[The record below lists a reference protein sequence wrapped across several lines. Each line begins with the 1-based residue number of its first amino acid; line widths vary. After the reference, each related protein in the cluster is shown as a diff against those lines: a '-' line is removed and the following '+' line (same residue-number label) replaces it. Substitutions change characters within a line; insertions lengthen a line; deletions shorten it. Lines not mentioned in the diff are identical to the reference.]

1 MTEPMIVL
9 NIAGN
14 LITAEITR
22 HEDLESA
29 GPGQRLRRQQARF
42 TTHNESS
49 ETAILA
55 AIAVPTII
63 RCPTNNTSYRVANYT
78 RCFTETSSKTHFWL
92 DLQEIHEPLV
102 EDGISGLVDHR

>member
-9 NIAGN
+9 NIAGH
-14 LITAEITR
+14 LITAGITR

-29 GPGQRLRRQQARF
+29 GAGQRLRRQQARF

-55 AIAVPTII
+55 AIADRTII
-63 RCPTNNTSYRVANYT
+63 RRPTNNTSYRGVNYT

-102 EDGISGLVDHR
+102 EDGVAGLVDHR